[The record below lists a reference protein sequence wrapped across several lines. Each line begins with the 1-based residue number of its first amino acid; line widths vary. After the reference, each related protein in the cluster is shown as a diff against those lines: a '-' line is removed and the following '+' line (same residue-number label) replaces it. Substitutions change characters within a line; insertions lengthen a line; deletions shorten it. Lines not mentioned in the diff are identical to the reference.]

1 MIERKTFY
9 KRLNLLIMLVFLLV
23 IILLVNISLNP
34 TSSRYIK
41 QEKDEIL
48 ALYTSLYF
56 NSDRNNMSMS
66 LEDNKGYV
74 NFKLMN
80 YIGEDVTK
88 RDIEYIIEKPNQFYN
103 SKGEVIENPNGEED
117 LYVLDVWGKPKKVG
131 NDTYKYQSTIVQN
144 DGEISDVGNYTF
156 LYEKLGSS
164 AVGKTHNLTI
174 QMVREESTE
183 MTRVENVSI
192 VVQLIKPY
200 REVFI
205 IDILVSNQL
214 IVFSHT
220 IGEVFEIQNQVLYI
234 QSNTIYSHYK
244 SNGEYYQRTANINGE
259 IYEYTSKAFLVT
271 IYWDHVLLNLHMLDD
286 IHIGIGE
293 NPSNLDITKPYIVD
307 VYTQKDRGYLEI
319 YIPQASNFNLNFLPT
334 AVTYTIDAKIEVC
347 VKKNDDLE
355 TYVLYDEQYGGYK
368 HIKKDDLP
376 NKNDENIEQEVVNL
390 VTK

>member
-271 IYWDHVLLNLHMLDD
+271 IYWDHLLLNLHMLDN

-293 NPSNLDITKPYIVD
+293 NPSNLDITKPYIID
-307 VYTQKDRGYLEI
+307 VFTQKDRGYLEI
-319 YIPQASNFNLNFLPT
+319 YIPQASNLNLNFLPT
-334 AVTYTIDAKIEVC
+334 AVTNTIDAKIEVC

>member
-271 IYWDHVLLNLHMLDD
+271 IYWDHLLLNLHMLDN

-293 NPSNLDITKPYIVD
+293 NPSNLDITKPYIID
-307 VYTQKDRGYLEI
+307 VFTQKDRGYLEI
-319 YIPQASNFNLNFLPT
+319 YIPQAPNFNLHFLPT
-334 AVTYTIDAKIEVC
+334 PVTYTIDAKIEVR